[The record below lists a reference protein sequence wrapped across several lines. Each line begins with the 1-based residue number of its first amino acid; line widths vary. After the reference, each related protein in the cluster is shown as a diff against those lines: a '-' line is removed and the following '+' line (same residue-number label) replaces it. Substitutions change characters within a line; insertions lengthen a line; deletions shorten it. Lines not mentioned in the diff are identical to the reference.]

1 MKVATGLA
9 KGIVANPDLAALAVR
24 TAMDRAGL
32 DIAQGVLLFLSSDFA
47 SHPQPAITAA
57 SRAANCLQV
66 AGCTSVGLFTE
77 EEWLLDVPAA
87 AAMVFGDGVSLRTA
101 HDGDD
106 WRLTM
111 AAPNAVDTRW
121 LDLPGRRF
129 GAVSGDA
136 SGQGPYT
143 VWSGARLAAGRRC
156 ELAFDGGRFAVDVSR
171 GIQPLSEP
179 REVDRVSG
187 HDIQWVGGQ
196 PALDGLARGLPL
208 DANDSR
214 QFPLHLVMA
223 GITYGDPENALA
235 EGRYHLLPILSIN
248 TADRS
253 VTVSSRVK
261 ARQRL
266 FWAIRQPLAAER
278 DMRLMLDRMVF
289 DSPHDPAFGL
299 CFPCMGRGPYFY
311 GGVDRDLE
319 AITRRLPGMPLIGFY
334 GNGEFAHLDGAN
346 RLLQYGTVLA
356 LGFDQQPVNYAD
368 V

>member
-1 MKVATGLA
+1 MKVATGLV
-9 KGIVANPDLAALAVR
+9 KGIVATPDLAAEAVR
-24 TAMDRAGL
+24 MAMDRAGL
-32 DIAQGVLLFLSSDFA
+32 EIAQGVLLFLSADFA
-47 SHPQPAITAA
+47 SNPQPSITAA

-66 AGCTSVGLFTE
+66 AGCSSVGLFTE

-87 AAMVFGDGVSLRTA
+87 AAMVFGDGLGLRPA
-101 HDGDD
+101 HADDD
-106 WRLTM
+106 WRLTL

-143 VWSGARLAAGRRC
+143 VWSGSRLAPGRHC
-156 ELAFDGGRFAVDVSR
+156 ELAFDGGSFRVDVSR
-171 GIQPLSEP
+171 GIQPLSDP
-179 REVDRVSG
+179 REVDRVIG
-187 HDIQWVGGQ
+187 HDIQRVGGQ

-223 GITYGDPENALA
+223 GVIYGEPENAVA
-235 EGRYHLLPILSIN
+235 EGRYHLLPILATN
-248 TADRS
+248 TGDHS

-261 ARQRL
+261 AGDRL

-278 DMRLMLDRMVF
+278 DMRLMLDRRIF
-289 DSPHDPAFGL
+289 DSPRDPAFGL

-319 AITRRLPGMPLIGFY
+319 AITRRFPGLPLIGFY
-334 GNGEFAHLDGAN
+334 GNGEFAHLDDGN
-346 RLLQYGTVLA
+346 RLLQYATVLA
-356 LGFDQQPVNYAD
+356 LHYPGAD
-368 V
+368 

>member
-9 KGIVANPDLAALAVR
+9 KGIVATPDLAAEAVR
-24 TAMDRAGL
+24 MAMDRAGIE
-32 DIAQGVLLFLSSDFA
+32 IAQGVLLFLSSDFA

-66 AGCTSVGLFTE
+66 AGCASVGLFTE

-87 AAMVFGDGVSLRTA
+87 AAMVFGDGIGLRPA
-101 HDGDD
+101 RADDD
-106 WRLTM
+106 WRLAM

-121 LDLPGRRF
+121 LDLPGYRF

-143 VWSGARLAAGRRC
+143 VWSGARLAPGRRC
-156 ELAFDGGRFAVDVSR
+156 ELAFEGGHVRVDVSR

-179 REVDRVSG
+179 REIDRIIG
-187 HDIQWVGGQ
+187 HDIQMVGGH

-223 GITYGDPENALA
+223 GITYGDPDNAIA
-235 EGRYHLLPILSIN
+235 EGRYHLLPILATN
-248 TADRS
+248 TGNHS
-253 VTVSSRVK
+253 VTVSARVK
-261 ARQRL
+261 LHDRL

-278 DMRLMLDRMVF
+278 DMSLTLDRMTLGT
-289 DSPHDPAFGL
+289 PRAPAFGL

-311 GGVDRDLE
+311 GGVDRDLD
-319 AITRRLPGMPLIGFY
+319 AITRRFPSMPLIGFY
-334 GNGEFAHLDGAN
+334 GNGEFAHLDGGN
-346 RLLQYGTVLA
+346 RLLQYATVLA
-356 LGFDQQPVNYAD
+356 LHYQD

>member
-9 KGIVANPDLAALAVR
+9 KGIVATPDLAAEAVR
-24 TAMDRAGL
+24 TAMDRAG
-32 DIAQGVLLFLSSDFA
+32 IAIARGILLFLSADFA

-57 SRAANCLQV
+57 SRAGNCLQV
-66 AGCTSVGLFTE
+66 AGCTSAGLFTE

-87 AAMVFGDGVSLRTA
+87 AAMVFGDGLMLRPPRPE
-101 HDGDD
+101 DD
-106 WRLTM
+106 WRLAL

-156 ELAFDGGRFAVDVSR
+156 EVVFEGGHFRVGVSR
-171 GIQPLSEP
+171 GIQPLTEP
-179 REVDRVSG
+179 RPVDRLAG
-187 HDIQWVGGQ
+187 HDIQAVGGEA
-196 PALDGLARGLPL
+196 ALDGLARSLPL
-208 DANDSR
+208 AADDSR

-223 GITYGDPENALA
+223 GVTYGAPDEAIA
-235 EGRYHLLPILSIN
+235 EGRYHLLPILSTN

-253 VTVSSRVK
+253 VTVSGRVR
-261 ARQRL
+261 AGDRL

-278 DMRLMLDRMVF
+278 DMGRMLDRLLN
-289 DSPHDPAFGL
+289 DRPHAPAFALGFHCL
-299 CFPCMGRGPYFY
+299 GRGPYFY

-319 AITRRLPGMPLIGFY
+319 TITRRLPGLPVLGFY
-334 GNGEFAHLDGAN
+334 GNGEFAHLDDGN
-346 RLLQYGTVLA
+346 RLLQYASVLA
-356 LGFDQQPVNYAD
+356 LHYAD
-368 V
+368 PA

>member
-1 MKVATGLA
+1 MKVASGLA
-9 KGIVANPDLAALAVR
+9 KGIVASPDLATEAVA

-47 SHPQPAITAA
+47 SQPQAAVTAA

-66 AGCTSVGLFTE
+66 AGCTSIGLFTE

-87 AAMVFGDGVSLRTA
+87 AAMVFGDGAGLRA
-101 HDGDD
+101 ARAEDD
-106 WRLTM
+106 WRLAM

-143 VWSGARLAAGRRC
+143 VWSAGRLASGRRC
-156 ELAFDGGRFAVDVSR
+156 ELAFEGGHFRVDTSR
-171 GIQPLSEP
+171 GIQPLTEP
-179 REVDRVSG
+179 HPVERAIGQNV
-187 HDIQWVGGQ
+187 HLLGGQ
-196 PALDGLARGLPL
+196 PALDVLARVLPL
-208 DANDSR
+208 DAGDSR

-223 GITYGDPENALA
+223 GILYGETENAIA
-235 EGRYHLLPILSIN
+235 EGRYHLLPILSTH

-253 VTVSSRVK
+253 VALSGRV
-261 ARQRL
+261 RGGDRL

-278 DMRLMLDRMVF
+278 DMRLMLDRCIF
-289 DSPHDPAFGL
+289 DAPRDPAFGL
-299 CFPCMGRGPYFY
+299 CFACMSRGPYFY

-319 AITRRLPGMPLIGFY
+319 AITRRFPGMPLLGFY
-334 GNGEFAHLDGAN
+334 GNGEFSHLDGGN
-346 RLLQYGTVLA
+346 RLLQYATVLA
-356 LGFDQQPVNYAD
+356 LHYPGAA
-368 V
+368 